1 MVNDDQQPM
10 LYKLSGKIQG
20 KEDEEIRFSC
30 CLYEKEVYSDIL
42 LYFRN
47 VYQCVSAK
55 KYLV

>member
-1 MVNDDQQPM
+1 M

-20 KEDEEIRFSC
+20 KEDKETRFSC
-30 CLYEKEVYSDIL
+30 CLYEKEVYSDIV